1 MTKTSNIILRAVEPT
16 DADFMYE
23 VENDTA
29 CWRYGDT
36 IAPLSRHILRD
47 YALNY
52 NADPF
57 SAHQLRLIIVG
68 ETQFEGQQLGIIDL
82 YDIDMIH
89 RRAFVGVYI
98 LPSFRNLGIATEALQ
113 DIASYAFRVLNLR
126 MLAAKVESSNSV
138 SLALFKQNGF
148 KEVAIVP
155 EWFLYADS
163 KPSDLVIL
171 TKRLTP
177 ETMNCAN

>member
-1 MTKTSNIILRAVEPT
+1 
-16 DADFMYE
+16 
-23 VENDTA
+23 
-29 CWRYGDT
+29 
-36 IAPLSRHILRD
+36 
-47 YALNY
+47 
-52 NADPF
+52 
-57 SAHQLRLIIVG
+57 
-68 ETQFEGQQLGIIDL
+68 
-82 YDIDMIH
+82 
-89 RRAFVGVYI
+89 
-98 LPSFRNLGIATEALQ
+98 
-113 DIASYAFRVLNLR
+113 

-177 ETMNCAN
+177 ETMKRAN